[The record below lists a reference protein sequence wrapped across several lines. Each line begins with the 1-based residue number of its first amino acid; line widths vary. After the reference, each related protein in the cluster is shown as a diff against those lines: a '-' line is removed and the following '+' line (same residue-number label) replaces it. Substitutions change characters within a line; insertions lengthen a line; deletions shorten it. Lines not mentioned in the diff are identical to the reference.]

1 VDRNRA
7 LDLLHRLHSAQT
19 AFYAG
24 GDEAPVRA
32 RLDPDVAFDKIWS

>member
-1 VDRNRA
+1 VNRA
-7 LDLLHRLHSAQT
+7 EAIDPLQQLHAAQA

-32 RLDPDVAFDKIWS
+32 LLTDDVWASPG